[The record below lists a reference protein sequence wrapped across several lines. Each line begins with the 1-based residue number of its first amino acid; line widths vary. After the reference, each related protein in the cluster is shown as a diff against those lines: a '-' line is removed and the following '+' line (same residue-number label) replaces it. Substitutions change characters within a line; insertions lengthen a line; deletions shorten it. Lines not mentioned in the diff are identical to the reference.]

1 MKGASAN
8 GKVTDHWRGAMTAR
22 QTPLQKPLDMGWANL
37 SRGNF
42 SFQEPASEV
51 RHDPTIHFNR
61 TPGVTSTAEM
71 ASEGLENYVK
81 LIARV
86 LFTRTG
92 TTTWL
97 LVHSESLKPT
107 GAFKF
112 SPPFLLPHCTQR
124 KN

>member
-1 MKGASAN
+1 
-8 GKVTDHWRGAMTAR
+8 MTAG
-22 QTPLQKPLDMGWANL
+22 QMPLQKLIDMGWANL
-37 SRGNF
+37 SRRNF
-42 SFQEPASEV
+42 PFQEPTEV
-51 RHDPTIHFNR
+51 RHDSDIQANR

-81 LIARV
+81 FIAGL

-97 LVHSESLKPT
+97 LVHSESCKT
-107 GAFKF
+107 QRVFKF
-112 SPPFLLPHCTQR
+112 SPHFLLPNCAKR